1 MALANSLLYELT
13 NNSVERSIE
22 LIQLALHSPVYIPQ
36 KREIIVSW
44 LCRRLETHKSLKKLE
59 AATLWDILR
68 GLVKDMQ
75 PLEVAVVVQDSF
87 LQAIQQQLE
96 ALSKISYEEC
106 LLETMTALVQKAPQ
120 STLALKLPALVK
132 LLAVTLKQCRHFM
145 LVPEKF
151 EHLCLT
157 AAALMEVFISSWYQ
171 HSCTIQEAFVH
182 LKPLL
187 PDMMYL
193 LHMKKDSSS
202 EAVNKLQKSIKR
214 FVHTSLFLRNNIT
227 EWLTALYEYLRLDGF
242 NAHVPLRKGDENCK
256 EVMEVGDDAQ
266 MGDRNCEEVMEAG
279 DDEME
284 GGDVQVNQE
293 MVAVL
298 QAEPHRLAT
307 VNKDEGF
314 LLEKLMEFFAEVWKD
329 TNFPKKPAADFLPE
343 FFSVFLEGLIS
354 FNKTEDL
361 QSNTVLL
368 AYFAHHLGLESPA
381 FSGTVPFEMGLTT
394 QQRLRHLC
402 GLLCT
407 YQATEQYCLVVVMPQ
422 FKRSLFKPRRWFG
435 ELAARLQ
442 PLGDEERC
450 TAWFHCLGAVM
461 RIAPNLV
468 EGSMIKTLRKCWEVC
483 GTKDPSTLEARD
495 RLLESI
501 LNTYIELFR
510 IPKLIRNM
518 FSSFTS
524 LHLPLAPSSIPV
536 SFLRRFA
543 ACCID
548 LSPGQLIQT
557 WHVLVNQLKYWTSG
571 DTAEGSAEPMEGGEP
586 EWQARTK
593 KIVKN
598 PKKEEEEDH
607 LPKVLVVTE
616 ILYTFAC
623 HVQLVNPTMPSTH
636 VAKVTELMHITSE
649 LAAQML
655 DFAIEKQSVQHAQCA
670 LSVFHMWGELHL
682 VLCLYRRTYGEAYAA
697 PELTEPLEAA
707 DLSFLHPTFTRE
719 KLESVLALLDRD
731 KTKLTCHYLMLL
743 WIQKIRALILFTEAT
758 NEHLA
763 PSLEATAKLIFS
775 HVDMTVTTA
784 VWSQRVCEVSAG
796 VFPVVSLH
804 TILVNFPLLAPHLP
818 ARNVTALC
826 HFLLEVMANGRGKDT
841 AESGENG
848 LTQTKVVTTYLSSQA
863 FLECKLAQTA
873 YVTALWGTV
882 SNTFKAKKRK
892 LDSDEGPKELC
903 RSVIDA
909 VCGPVRWDKYAETV
923 PQPDYSSKELLG
935 PEGLNKMW
943 TAIHGASEKLTAVMA
958 AGQEEFTERMDVADI
973 LFMLEALE
981 HLPLESLFPGNQ
993 LRCMLGLLSVLFLL
1007 EGLLRKKDNSQEK
1020 LQAVKCTSRTF
1031 CLLLQSPRKSWLLDF
1046 VSAGTLISRL
1056 VAAFQ
1061 GNLSQALD
1069 DRSMLEL
1076 YDSIL
1081 NTLVHHALKK
1091 KNTVR
1096 TLNSIVKQ
1104 MKEVIST
1111 DPELPSKA
1119 HATAA
1124 LVLFKELVLELCRK
1138 MLHTDVKGY
1147 IQKMAHTLSE
1157 GIAVWLEQLL
1167 GCTKPSAELREQ
1179 MYTIAL
1185 LQTQYA
1191 QCASRLKS
1199 DGDDDE
1205 EACSKNTLKALSM
1218 VTAELQ
1224 KPEASEVTDTLIEVV
1239 SRVARQ
1245 RARTSELLPAA
1256 FPALGKGIYMQL
1268 ALRATQRAEA
1278 SSDGKASLTLEN
1290 CISDKHCKLVEAFF
1304 QSCTAA
1310 ELKDILADLVSTL
1323 MQDDVRS
1330 VSMKVHLQV
1339 LQLVCSCLDGQKQG
1353 RSARDAMPII
1363 HRIIE
1368 HFAVML
1374 SVYDIG
1380 SHPELV
1386 VYILKFFST
1395 LLTMR
1400 KIVLSHRGG
1409 IVILQSLSSLNFLP
1423 LWASSPEHFC
1433 QAVTAACRLLSIFL
1447 SKRIVMVVGCT
1458 VAFQACISHLLRSI
1472 IKVGGSDQLKD
1483 QPMVAY
1489 ELHMS
1494 ALSLERLVGEV
1505 ASHKKEFSKVG
1516 GFLIPDYIQESITTV
1531 LHPPIK
1537 KTLLFLVYKLF
1548 SLPDEH
1554 RRAMVHATLPKE
1566 ATEVFKT
1573 LFTDSQKLRFK
1584 GKV

>member
-1 MALANSLLYELT
+1 MALANALLYELT
-13 NNSVERSIE
+13 NNSVQRSIE
-22 LIQLALHSPVYIPQ
+22 LIKLALHSPVYIPQ

-44 LCRRLETHKSLKKLE
+44 LCRRLEAHKSLKETE
-59 AATLWDILR
+59 AATLWDIL
-68 GLVKDMQ
+68 GCLVKDMQ
-75 PLEVAVVVQDSF
+75 PLEVSVVVQDA
-87 LQAIQQQLE
+87 LLEAIQQQVE
-96 ALSKISYEEC
+96 GLSKITYEKC

-132 LLAVTLKQCRHFM
+132 LLAVTLKQCRLFM
-145 LVPEKF
+145 LTPEKF

-157 AAALMEVFISSWYQ
+157 AAALMEVFTTSWYQ
-171 HSCTIQEAFVH
+171 HSCSIEEAFVH

-193 LHMKKDSSS
+193 LHMKKDSPS
-202 EAVNKLQKSIKR
+202 EEVHKLHKSIKR
-214 FVHTSLFLRNNIT
+214 FVHTSLFLRNNVT

-242 NAHVPLRKGDENCK
+242 NAHVPLKKGDPNCK
-256 EVMEVGDDAQ
+256 EG
-266 MGDRNCEEVMEAG
+266 MEAG

-284 GGDVQVNQE
+284 GEDVKVNQN

-298 QAEPHRLAT
+298 QAEPHRRAR
-307 VNKDEGF
+307 VKKGEGF
-314 LLEKLMEFFAEVWKD
+314 LLEKLMEFFAEVWKGAD
-329 TNFPKKPAADFLPE
+329 SPKKPAADFLPE

-354 FNKTEDL
+354 LNKTEDL

-368 AYFAHHLGLESPA
+368 AYFAHHLGMESPA

-402 GLLCT
+402 SLLRT

-442 PLGDEERC
+442 PLGDDDRC
-450 TAWFHCLGAVM
+450 AAWFHCLGAVM

-483 GTKDPSTLEARD
+483 GTSDPNTLEARD
-495 RLLESI
+495 KLLESI

-524 LHLPLAPSSIPV
+524 LRSPLAPSSVPV

-543 ACCID
+543 SCCID
-548 LSPGQLIQT
+548 LSPGQLTET
-557 WHVLVNQLKYWTSG
+557 WQVLVNQLKYWTSG
-571 DTAEGSAEPMEGGEP
+571 DTAEGSADPMEEEEP
-586 EWQARTK
+586 ELEAKPK
-593 KIVKN
+593 KPIKKT
-598 PKKEEEEDH
+598 KKEEAEDH

-623 HVQLVNPTMPSTH
+623 HVQLVNPTMPSSY
-636 VAKVTELMHITSE
+636 VAKVTELMQATSE
-649 LAAQML
+649 LAAQMV

-670 LSVFHMWGELHL
+670 LSVFHVWGELHL
-682 VLCLYRRTYGEAYAA
+682 VLCLYRRTYGEAYTA
-697 PELTEPLEAA
+697 PELTEPLEAG
-707 DLSFLHPTFTRE
+707 DLSFLHPAFTAG
-719 KLESVLALLDRD
+719 KLQSVLALLAKD
-731 KTKLTCHYLMLL
+731 KTRLISHYLMLL

-763 PSLEATAKLIFS
+763 PSLQATAELIFS

-784 VWSQRVCEVSAG
+784 VWSQRACEVSAA

-804 TILVNFPLLAPHLP
+804 TLLVNFPLLSPYLP
-818 ARNVTALC
+818 AKNVTALC
-826 HFLLEVMANGRGKDT
+826 RFLLEVLANGQGKD
-841 AESGENG
+841 AAQSDENG
-848 LTQTKVVTTYLSSQA
+848 LTQTKIVTTYLGSQA

-873 YVTALWGTV
+873 YVTALWGSV
-882 SNTFKAKKRK
+882 SNMFKTKKRK

-903 RSVIDA
+903 RAVIDA
-909 VCGPVRWDKYAETV
+909 VCGPVKWDKYAETV

-943 TAIHGASEKLTAVMA
+943 AAIHGASEKLTAVMA
-958 AGQEEFTERMDVADI
+958 AGPEEFTERIDVPDV

-1007 EGLLRKKDNSQEK
+1007 EGMLKKKEGSKEK
-1020 LQAVKCTSRTF
+1020 LQAVKCVSRSF

-1056 VAAFQ
+1056 VGAFQ

-1081 NTLVHHALKK
+1081 NTLVHQALKK

-1096 TLNSIVKQ
+1096 TLSSMVKQ
-1104 MKEVIST
+1104 IKEVIST
-1111 DPELPSKA
+1111 GPELPSKG

-1124 LVLFKELVLELCRK
+1124 LVLFKELVLELYRK
-1138 MLHTDVKGY
+1138 MLHADVKSY
-1147 IQKMAHTLSE
+1147 IQKMVHTLAE
-1157 GIAVWLEQLL
+1157 GIAVWLQQLL
-1167 GCTKPSAELREQ
+1167 GCTELTAGQREQ

-1191 QCASRLKS
+1191 QCAARLKP
-1199 DGDDDE
+1199 DGDDE
-1205 EACSKNTLKALSM
+1205 AACSKDTLKALSM

-1224 KPEASEVTDTLIEVV
+1224 KPEASAVADVLIEVV
-1239 SRVARQ
+1239 SRVGRQ
-1245 RARTSELLPAA
+1245 RARSSELLPAT
-1256 FPALGKGIYMQL
+1256 FPDLAKGMYTQL
-1268 ALRATQRAEA
+1268 ALTAAQRAEA
-1278 SSDGKASLTLEN
+1278 LSDGTAALTLEN

-1304 QSCTAA
+1304 QSCTAD
-1310 ELKDILADLVSTL
+1310 ELKNILADLVSTL

-1330 VSMKVHLQV
+1330 VAMKVHLQV
-1339 LQLVCSCLDGQKQG
+1339 LQLVCSCLDGQKKAG
-1353 RSARDAMPII
+1353 SARDAMPII

-1395 LLTMR
+1395 LLIMK

-1409 IVILQSLSSLNFLP
+1409 IVILQSLSSINFLP
-1423 LWASSPEHFC
+1423 LWAASPDHFC

-1447 SKRIVMVVGCT
+1447 NKRIVMVIGCT
-1458 VAFQACISHLLRSI
+1458 VAFQTCISHLLRSI
-1472 IKVGGSDQLKD
+1472 IKVGGCDQLKD
-1483 QPMVAY
+1483 RPEVAY
-1489 ELHMS
+1489 ELHMC
-1494 ALSLERLVGEV
+1494 ALALERLVGEV
-1505 ASHKKEFSKVG
+1505 ASHEKEFSKVG
-1516 GFLIPDYIQESITTV
+1516 GFLIPDYIQESIGTV

-1537 KTLLFLVYKLF
+1537 KTLLFLVYKLL

-1554 RRAMVHATLPKE
+1554 RRAMVLATLPKE
-1566 ATEVFKT
+1566 GTEVFKT
-1573 LFTDSQKLRFK
+1573 LYADSQKLRFK

>member
-1 MALANSLLYELT
+1 M
-13 NNSVERSIE
+13 
-22 LIQLALHSPVYIPQ
+22 
-36 KREIIVSW
+36 K
-44 LCRRLETHKSLKKLE
+44 ETE

-68 GLVKDMQ
+68 RLVKDMQ
-75 PLEVAVVVQDSF
+75 PLEVAVVVQDA
-87 LQAIQQQLE
+87 LLEAIQQQLE
-96 ALSKISYEEC
+96 GLSKITYKEC

-132 LLAVTLKQCRHFM
+132 LLAVTLKQCRFFM
-145 LVPEKF
+145 LVSGNF
-151 EHLCLT
+151 DHLCLT
-157 AAALMEVFISSWYQ
+157 AAALMEVFITSWYQ
-171 HSCTIQEAFVH
+171 HSCTIEEAFVH

-193 LHMKKDSSS
+193 LHMKKGSSS
-202 EAVNKLQKSIKR
+202 EAVQKLHKSIKR
-214 FVHTSLFLRNNIT
+214 FVHTSLFLRNNVT
-227 EWLTALYEYLRLDGF
+227 QWLTALYEYLRLDGF
-242 NAHVPLRKGDENCK
+242 NAHVPWK
-256 EVMEVGDDAQ
+256 VGDPHF
-266 MGDRNCEEVMEAG
+266 EENMEAG

-284 GGDVQVNQE
+284 GEDVNVNKE

-298 QAEPHRLAT
+298 QAEPHRCAR
-307 VNKDEGF
+307 VKREEGF
-314 LLEKLMEFFAEVWKD
+314 LLEKLMEFFAKVWED

-354 FNKTEDL
+354 YNKTEDL

-368 AYFAHHLGLESPA
+368 AYFAHHLGMESPA
-381 FSGTVPFEMGLTT
+381 FSGTVPFEMGLTV

-402 GLLCT
+402 SLLCT
-407 YQATEQYCLVVVMPQ
+407 YQVTEQYCLVVVMPQ

-442 PLGDEERC
+442 PLGDQDRC
-450 TAWFHCLGAVM
+450 AAWFHCLGAIM

-468 EGSMIKTLRKCWEVC
+468 EGSMIKTLRKCWQVC
-483 GTKDPSTLEARD
+483 GTTDLSTLEARD

-510 IPKLIRNM
+510 IPKLIRNI

-524 LHLPLAPSSIPV
+524 LDSPLAPSSVPV

-548 LSPGQLIQT
+548 LSPGQLTET

-571 DTAEGSAEPMEGGEP
+571 ATAEESVGPMEQEEP
-586 EWQARTK
+586 KGQAKPKK
-593 KIVKN
+593 KIKK
-598 PKKEEEEDH
+598 PKKEEEEEHLPKKPKKEDEEDH

-623 HVQLVNPTMPSTH
+623 HVQLVNPTMPVSH
-636 VAKVTELMHITSE
+636 VAKVTELMQATSE
-649 LAAQML
+649 LAAQMV
-655 DFAIEKQSVQHAQCA
+655 DFAIERRSVQHAQCA
-670 LSVFHMWGELHL
+670 LCVFHAWGELHL

-697 PELTEPLEAA
+697 PDLTEPLDAA
-707 DLSFLHPTFTRE
+707 DLSFLHPAFTAE
-719 KLESVLALLDRD
+719 KLESVLTLLAKD
-731 KTKLTCHYLMLL
+731 KTKLMCHYLMLL

-763 PSLEATAKLIFS
+763 PSLDATAKLIFS

-784 VWSQRVCEVSAG
+784 VWSQRVCEVSAA

-804 TILVNFPLLAPHLP
+804 TLLVNFPLLAPHLP
-818 ARNVTALC
+818 AKSVTALC
-826 HFLLEVMANGRGKDT
+826 HLLLEVMAKGQGKDG
-841 AESGENG
+841 AQSDESG
-848 LTQTKVVTTYLSSQA
+848 LTQTKIVTTYLGSQA
-863 FLECKLAQTA
+863 FLECKLAQTT
-873 YVTALWGTV
+873 YVTALWGSV
-882 SNTFKAKKRK
+882 SNMFKTKKRK
-892 LDSDEGPKELC
+892 LDSDEGTKELC
-903 RSVIDA
+903 RTVIGA

-923 PQPDYSSKELLG
+923 PRPDYSSKELLG
-935 PEGLNKMW
+935 REGLNKMW
-943 TAIHGASEKLTAVMA
+943 AALHGASEKLTAVMA
-958 AGQEEFTERMDVADI
+958 AEPDEFAEKIDLTDV

-981 HLPLESLFPGNQ
+981 RLPLESLFPGNQ
-993 LRCMLGLLSVLFLL
+993 LRCMLGLLSILFLL
-1007 EGLLRKKDNSQEK
+1007 EGMLKKKDSSEKK
-1020 LQAVKCTSRTF
+1020 LQAVKCVSRTF

-1046 VSAGTLISRL
+1046 VSAGALISRL

-1061 GNLSQALD
+1061 GNLSQALND
-1069 DRSMLEL
+1069 KSMLEL
-1076 YDSIL
+1076 YDTML
-1081 NTLVHHALKK
+1081 NALVHQALKK

-1104 MKEVIST
+1104 IKEVISA
-1111 DPELPSKA
+1111 DPERPSKA

-1138 MLHTDVKGY
+1138 MLHADVKGY

-1157 GIAVWLEQLL
+1157 GIAVWLQQLL
-1167 GCTKPSAELREQ
+1167 GHNQPTAEQREQ

-1191 QCASRLKS
+1191 QCAGRLKL
-1199 DGDDDE
+1199 DGDEDD
-1205 EACSKNTLKALSM
+1205 ACSRDTLEALSV

-1224 KPEASEVTDTLIEVV
+1224 KPEASEVVDTLIEVV
-1239 SRVARQ
+1239 SRVGRQ
-1245 RARTSELLPAA
+1245 RARSSELLPAA
-1256 FPALGKGIYMQL
+1256 FPDLAKGIYKQL

-1278 SSDGKASLTLEN
+1278 SPDGKATLTLEN
-1290 CISDKHCKLVEAFF
+1290 CISDKHCKLMEAFF
-1304 QSCTAA
+1304 QSCTAE

-1323 MQDDVRS
+1323 MQDDVQS
-1330 VSMKVHLQV
+1330 MSMKVHLQV
-1339 LQLVCSCLDGQKQG
+1339 LQLVCSCLDGQKQSG
-1353 RSARDAMPII
+1353 SARDTMPII
-1363 HRIIE
+1363 HRLIE
-1368 HFAVML
+1368 HFAVLL

-1395 LLTMR
+1395 LLAMR

-1423 LWASSPEHFC
+1423 LWAGSPDHFC

-1447 SKRIVMVVGCT
+1447 AKRIVMVVGCT
-1458 VAFQACISHLLRSI
+1458 VAFQTCISHLLRSI

-1489 ELHMS
+1489 ELHMC
-1494 ALSLERLVGEV
+1494 ALALERLVGEV
-1505 ASHKKEFSKVG
+1505 ASHKKEFGKVG
-1516 GFLIPDYIQESITTV
+1516 GFLIPDYIQESIGTV

-1537 KTLLFLVYKLF
+1537 KTLLFLVYKLL
-1548 SLPDEH
+1548 SLPDEY
-1554 RRAMVHATLPKE
+1554 RRAMVLATLPKE
-1566 ATEVFKT
+1566 GTEVFKT